1 MARFDDLKRSVYVAS
16 RHPILGVGMDN
27 YILFSN
33 SNKSTHNAYTQ
44 VAAEL
49 GTAAA
54 IVYILFIITPFRGL
68 RRIESEFSIEIHAPL
83 PLPLDRFT
91 S

>member
-68 RRIESEFSIEIHAPL
+68 RRIEKQS
-83 PLPLDRFT
+83 
-91 S
+91 